1 VPRAEQSDAQVVD
14 WVEKTVVERQPT
26 APDKRFDEIGWSPTF
41 APRFGSA
48 RSTTARSFST
58 PETAASL
65 ASLGRAVAQFKP
77 QPGNPVVTPRPQ
89 SVSPPAA
96 ADAVTLHLISRGD
109 DRGSWGAFPAESW
122 IVLDRGDWSKL
133 LPTAAVSPGQTWGLD
148 QDVSARILTYPG
160 RKDAQ
165 PIEAQVVGLLI
176 FAPGQPPTLELT
188 TKQGRSQNA
197 DLHGGGPNRSAPAP
211 ITASPVGASRECR
224 NPSW

>member
-1 VPRAEQSDAQVVD
+1 VVNEEYYSKDGSTSPEERAELQRIQQERSA
-14 WVEKTVVERQPT
+14 EKLSVGMVRAYVLGPDGHTYDVGATDT
-26 APDKRFDEIGWSPTF
+26 A
-41 APRFGSA
+41 
-48 RSTTARSFST
+48 TTT
-58 PETAASL
+58 L

-77 QPGNPVVTPRPQ
+77 QPRNPVVTPRPQ

-188 TKQGRSQNA
+188 TTRA
-197 DLHGGGPNRSAPAP
+197 VHRTRTFTVAVRTAPHP
-211 ITASPVGASRECR
+211 PR
-224 NPSW
+224 